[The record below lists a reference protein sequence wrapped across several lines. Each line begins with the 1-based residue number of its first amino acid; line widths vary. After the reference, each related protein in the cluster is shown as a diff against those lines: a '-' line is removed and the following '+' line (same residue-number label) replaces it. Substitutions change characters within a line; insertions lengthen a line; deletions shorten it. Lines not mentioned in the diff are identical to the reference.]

1 MLALPMRDIFDV
13 LIILIPFVVF
23 LVGIFTAGWPMSY
36 RNEDWVFRTN
46 YANVA
51 VVLIFPLILWAS
63 SRINLHNEF
72 LLLITVST
80 IFMLLTFYDWWVSD
94 DKFSIIKHFR
104 TVFQTISITVVIIA
118 LKMYYHDRIAAKKE
132 GFNVPEDDTED
143 FLTNL

>member
-1 MLALPMRDIFDV
+1 
-13 LIILIPFVVF
+13 
-23 LVGIFTAGWPMSY
+23 MSY